1 MADDDELDL
10 EDDLPDPKPVNGAV
24 QDDEPAEPDE
34 QDDQV
39 DDQAEGEDDGEDDL
53 AASSQRRQAQQQEDP
68 AEQRRQPSRG
78 ERRFSALTEQ
88 IRQRDRELAELRG
101 RMDAFLADR
110 QQVQTRESPEQ
121 RAQRLALLTPEDRIA
136 ETLREDRAT
145 FQAQMGHM
153 QLQMADQT
161 DKASFE
167 AKCAVDKVRAKY
179 RDAVEDELAK
189 ARREGKSAPR
199 DVVYYYLLGKAVD
212 ERRNSPETR
221 QQRRAAA
228 RRVAREEVRP
238 RGARSD
244 APAERRQSQSLERR
258 LENMSI

>member
-1 MADDDELDL
+1 MAEDNDELELEDELPGPKTQNGTERDDD
-10 EDDLPDPKPVNGAV
+10 PV
-24 QDDEPAEPDE
+24 EPDE
-34 QDDQV
+34 VEDAEDDQV
-39 DDQAEGEDDGEDDL
+39 EDPDGGEEEL
-53 AASSQRRQAQQQEDP
+53 AAGRRQQQQQEDP
-68 AEQRRQPSRG
+68 NEQQRRQPSRG

-101 RMDAFLADR
+101 RMDAFLSER
-110 QQVQTRESPEQ
+110 QQQQTRESPEQ

-136 ETLREDRAT
+136 ETLREDRAA
-145 FQAQMGHM
+145 FQHQMGHM

-179 RDAVEDELAK
+179 RDAVEEELTK

-212 ERRNSPETR
+212 ERRSGPESR

-238 RGARSD
+238 RGSRGD
-244 APAERRQSQSLERR
+244 VPAERRQTQNLERR